1 MTDRELEVLSHLLE
15 LLGNRK
21 HDPGRRTSVS
31 RPAVSVLARTV
42 PTAPS
47 KEDRSDWL
55 EYERLLSLC
64 IEDDVILMAEDQI
77 NMLLSLEADLREDL
91 AREYVLE
98 QQWDR
103 YIASGGAEIEAGLHS
118 SAESDGSEID
128 AGRDRYRS
136 EWARYTGQKET
147 DSDQV

>member
-21 HDPGRRTSVS
+21 HDPGIRTSLS
-31 RPAVSVLARTV
+31 KPAVSVLARTI
-42 PTAPS
+42 PIAPS
-47 KEDRSDWL
+47 REDRSGWL

-64 IEDDVILMAEDQI
+64 IEDDVILMAEDEI
-77 NMLLSLEADLREDL
+77 KMTLSLEADLREGL
-91 AREYVLE
+91 AREYVLD

-128 AGRDRYRS
+128 TGRDRYRP
-136 EWARYTGQKET
+136 EWARYTRQEQT
-147 DSDQV
+147 DLDQA